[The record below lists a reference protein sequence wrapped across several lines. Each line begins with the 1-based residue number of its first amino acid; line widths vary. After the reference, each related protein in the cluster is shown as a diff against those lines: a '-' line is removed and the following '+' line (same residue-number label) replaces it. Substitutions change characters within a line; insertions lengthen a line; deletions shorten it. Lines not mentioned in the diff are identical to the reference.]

1 MTATMVARCVRLSS
15 RQTDSLITSLTLP
28 VLLMVTFVYLFGG
41 AIETGD
47 SQYITYVV
55 PGVLLLCAAVGSA
68 TTAVT
73 VSQDLKGGIIDRF
86 RSMDVRGITIL
97 SGHVA
102 ASIARNLFS
111 SVLVMGIA
119 LAIGFRPH
127 GSVIGWLAALAVL
140 LMFVIAVSW
149 LSAAFGLLVT
159 SPDAANSIMFVL
171 MFLTYASSAFVPVR
185 TMPWWL
191 HGFAYNQPATPVIET
206 LRGLLSGTSG
216 TASHAALAVAW
227 CVGITAASILASS
240 LLWNVRTRRLSTSV
254 G

>member
-41 AIETGD
+41 AIETGTR
-47 SQYITYVV
+47 YITYVV

-102 ASIARNLFS
+102 ASVARNLVS
-111 SVLVMGIA
+111 SALVMGIA

-127 GSVIGWLAALAVL
+127 ASILGWLAALAVL
-140 LMFVIAVSW
+140 LLFVVAVSW

-191 HGFAYNQPATPVIET
+191 HGFAYHQPATPVIET
-206 LRGLLSGTSG
+206 LRDLLSGTGG

-227 CVGITAASILASS
+227 CVGITAASVLAAS
-240 LLWNVRTRRLSTSV
+240 LLWRVRTNR
-254 G
+254 

>member
-41 AIETGD
+41 AIETGTR
-47 SQYITYVV
+47 YITYVV

-102 ASIARNLFS
+102 ASVARNLFS

-127 GSVIGWLAALAVL
+127 ASVIGWLAALAVL

-240 LLWNVRTRRLSTSV
+240 LLWNVRTRRLSASV

>member
-1 MTATMVARCVRLSS
+1 
-15 RQTDSLITSLTLP
+15 
-28 VLLMVTFVYLFGG
+28 
-41 AIETGD
+41 
-47 SQYITYVV
+47 
-55 PGVLLLCAAVGSA
+55 
-68 TTAVT
+68 
-73 VSQDLKGGIIDRF
+73 
-86 RSMDVRGITIL
+86 
-97 SGHVA
+97 
-102 ASIARNLFS
+102 
-111 SVLVMGIA
+111 MGIA